1 MLQVSLQGDRIQI
14 GERFALSLMR
24 TLRIPDDGK
33 TYPLPPGLGRF
44 PVHPVTEF
52 ADRLPAAWRERGGY
66 FIPLYQREA
75 MWLQF
80 EAAFWKPNAAQIAVG
95 GINAITGERWS
106 PETDLRAD
114 PQNYIVCPD
123 QPWLDGVHTAGGT
136 VRQFVAVALGRGD
149 TVEEQLTGA
158 AEYGGLQV
166 RVFEPKP
173 GRFPDKPPDHP
184 MVFESMV
191 EPANPEGDMGF
202 AAGGQIQQKIY
213 PDHRGIDTWD
223 QETSGETF
231 IHVLNSRQYRAVT
244 GQDPPPS
251 PVTPELYTSL
261 GLPWFELYDEHL
273 GDVPAGEPFGDVKS
287 LREREEE
294 RGEESGEKPVN
305 VNPDQI
311 LPIPMPGAQDPDDKP
326 H

>member
-1 MLQVSLQGDRIQI
+1 MLQVSLQDDRIQI

-44 PVHPVTEF
+44 PVHPVEEF
-52 ADRLPAAWRERGGY
+52 ADRLPAAWRVRGGF

-80 EAAFWKPNAAQIAVG
+80 EGAFWKPNAVQIAVG
-95 GINAITGERWS
+95 GINAVTGERWS
-106 PETDLRAD
+106 PALQAD
-114 PQNYIVCPD
+114 PQNYVVAPD
-123 QPWLDGVHTAGGT
+123 QPWLDGIHTAGGR
-136 VRQFVAVALGRGD
+136 VRQFVAVTLGRGD

-158 AEYGGLQV
+158 AEYGGVQI

-173 GRFPDKPPDHP
+173 GRFPDTPPDQT
-184 MVFESMV
+184 MVFDSLIQFESA
-191 EPANPEGDMGF
+191 PGDMGF

-213 PDHRGIDTWD
+213 PDLRGVDTWD
-223 QETSGETF
+223 QEMSGETF
-231 IHVLNSRQYRAVT
+231 IHVLNSRQYRSVV
-244 GQDPPPS
+244 GREPPPS

-273 GDVPAGEPFGDVKS
+273 GDLPPGKPFDDVKS
-287 LREREEE
+287 LREREAE
-294 RGEESGEKPVN
+294 RGEASGERPVN
-305 VNPDQI
+305 INPDQI
-311 LPIPMPGAQDPDDKP
+311 VTISVKQKP
-326 H
+326 EEPE